1 MRTKFRVLFI
11 NDNEELLFKTLRE
24 IETYLHSIE
33 EFADLDYFTIR
44 SLYLYNTGKA
54 KPRKFIHN
62 STKTLLS
69 KLSITD
75 L

>member
-1 MRTKFRVLFI
+1 MRTKFKVLFK
-11 NDNEELLFKTLRE
+11 NDENEVFFKTLRE
-24 IETYLHSIE
+24 IEIYLQSMD

-54 KPRKFIHN
+54 KPKKFIHN
-62 STKTLLS
+62 STKQLLT

>member
-1 MRTKFRVLFI
+1 MRTKFKVLFK
-11 NDNEELLFKTLRE
+11 NNNEEVFFKTLRE
-24 IETYLHSIE
+24 IEQYLHEME

-54 KPRKFIHN
+54 KPKKFIHN
-62 STKTLLS
+62 STKQLLT
-69 KLSITD
+69 KLYITD